1 MLDRYADDRD
11 KINQVHKFITQINDK
26 NIKYLDDVIDIAKK
40 KDIDMDYYPYLL
52 HGWNKGTHKILD
64 DFYDK
69 KQIHLFDRLLDT
81 IKRRGHG
88 YDSVK
93 KVLNTEHPVLDANAL
108 RLLEF
113 KNFDKYK
120 TVTLDN
126 FSKSPIKDI

>member
-11 KINQVHKFITQINDK
+11 KINQVNKFITQINDK

-40 KDIDMDYYPYLL
+40 KHIDMDYYPYLL
-52 HGWNKGTHKILD
+52 HGWNKDTYKILD

-81 IKRRGHG
+81 IKRRGHS

-113 KNFDKYK
+113 KNFDKCR
-120 TVTLDN
+120 N
-126 FSKSPIKDI
+126 I